1 MISKTH
7 ISAQQPRRRKLNAK
21 VCGCKSAI
29 FLLLSSSS
37 SSSLRPLCSN
47 NDNSKTVQVLTVIL
61 SQNLCL
67 SQRGAIRSLSVFIG
81 PNSPWP
87 IKLFTALTDCRP
99 LRRTPFSNV
108 VRMRTRSLVPKLK
121 TTVIGLGVRLAHVK
135 SRVDQRSVRL
145 VHGTVSSS
153 SSGQGLCC
161 AHHLG
166 KALHLPAYISKVKN

>member
-7 ISAQQPRRRKLNAK
+7 ISAQQPRGRKLNAK

-29 FLLLSSSS
+29 FLILSSS
-37 SSSLRPLCSN
+37 SSSLRPLFSN

-67 SQRGAIRSLSVFIG
+67 SQRGAIRSLSVFIV
-81 PNSPWP
+81 PNSPWS
-87 IKLFTALTDCRP
+87 IKLFTALTDCWP

-121 TTVIGLGVRLAHVK
+121 TSVIGLGARLAHLK

-145 VHGTVSSS
+145 VRSLPVVVM
-153 SSGQGLCC
+153 LCT
-161 AHHLG
+161 
-166 KALHLPAYISKVKN
+166 PPR

>member
-7 ISAQQPRRRKLNAK
+7 ISAQQPRGRKLNAK

-29 FLLLSSSS
+29 FLILSSSSSSS

-67 SQRGAIRSLSVFIG
+67 SQRGAIRSLSVFIA
-81 PNSPWP
+81 PNSPWS
-87 IKLFTALTDCRP
+87 IKLFTALTDCCP

-121 TTVIGLGVRLAHVK
+121 TTVIGLGARLAHVK

-145 VHGTVSSS
+145 VRSLPVVV
-153 SSGQGLCC
+153 
-161 AHHLG
+161 A
-166 KALHLPAYISKVKN
+166 KAYAVHTT

>member
-7 ISAQQPRRRKLNAK
+7 ISAQQPRGRKLYAK

-29 FLLLSSSS
+29 FLILSS

-47 NDNSKTVQVLTVIL
+47 NDNSKTVQVLTIIL

-67 SQRGAIRSLSVFIG
+67 SQRGAIRSLSVFIAL
-81 PNSPWP
+81 NSPWS
-87 IKLFTALTDCRP
+87 IKLFTALTDCCP

-121 TTVIGLGVRLAHVK
+121 TTVIGLGARLAHVK
-135 SRVDQRSVRL
+135 PRVDQRSVRL
-145 VHGTVSSS
+145 VRSLPVVV
-153 SSGQGLCC
+153 
-161 AHHLG
+161 A
-166 KALHLPAYISKVKN
+166 KAYAVHTT

>member
-7 ISAQQPRRRKLNAK
+7 ISAQQPRGRKLNAK
-21 VCGCKSAI
+21 VCGYKSAI
-29 FLLLSSSS
+29 FLLLSSS

-67 SQRGAIRSLSVFIG
+67 SQRGAIRSLSVFIA
-81 PNSPWP
+81 PNSPWS
-87 IKLFTALTDCRP
+87 IKLFTALTDCCP

-121 TTVIGLGVRLAHVK
+121 TTVIGLGARLAHVK

-145 VHGTVSSS
+145 VRSLPV
-153 SSGQGLCC
+153 
-161 AHHLG
+161 AVA
-166 KALHLPAYISKVKN
+166 KAYAVHTT

>member
-7 ISAQQPRRRKLNAK
+7 ISAQQPRGRKLNAK

-29 FLLLSSSS
+29 FLILS

-67 SQRGAIRSLSVFIG
+67 SQRGAIRSLSVFIA
-81 PNSPWP
+81 PNSPWS
-87 IKLFTALTDCRP
+87 IKLFTALTDCCP

-108 VRMRTRSLVPKLK
+108 VRMRTRSLVPILK
-121 TTVIGLGVRLAHVK
+121 TTVIGLGARLAHVK

-145 VHGTVSSS
+145 VRSLLVVV
-153 SSGQGLCC
+153 
-161 AHHLG
+161 A
-166 KALHLPAYISKVKN
+166 KAYAVHTT

>member
-7 ISAQQPRRRKLNAK
+7 ISAQQPRGRKLNAK

-29 FLLLSSSS
+29 FLILSSSSS

-47 NDNSKTVQVLTVIL
+47 NDNSKTVQVLTIIL

-67 SQRGAIRSLSVFIG
+67 SQRGAIRSLSVFIA
-81 PNSPWP
+81 PNSPWS
-87 IKLFTALTDCRP
+87 IKLFTALTDCCP

-121 TTVIGLGVRLAHVK
+121 TTVIGLGARLAHVK

-145 VHGTVSSS
+145 VRSLPVVV
-153 SSGQGLCC
+153 
-161 AHHLG
+161 A
-166 KALHLPAYISKVKN
+166 KAYAVHTT

>member
-7 ISAQQPRRRKLNAK
+7 ISAQQPRGRKLNAK

-29 FLLLSSSS
+29 FLILSSS

-47 NDNSKTVQVLTVIL
+47 NDNSKSVQVLTVIL

-67 SQRGAIRSLSVFIG
+67 SQRGAIRSLSVFIA
-81 PNSPWP
+81 PNSPWS
-87 IKLFTALTDCRP
+87 IKLFTALTDCCP

-121 TTVIGLGVRLAHVK
+121 TTVIGLGARLAHVK

-145 VHGTVSSS
+145 VRSLPVVV
-153 SSGQGLCC
+153 
-161 AHHLG
+161 A
-166 KALHLPAYISKVKN
+166 KAYAVHTT

>member
-7 ISAQQPRRRKLNAK
+7 ISAQQPRGRKLNAK

-29 FLLLSSSS
+29 FLILSSSSSSSS

-67 SQRGAIRSLSVFIG
+67 SQRGAIRSLSVFIA
-81 PNSPWP
+81 PNSPWS
-87 IKLFTALTDCRP
+87 IKLFTALTDCCP

-121 TTVIGLGVRLAHVK
+121 TTVIGLGARLAHVK

-145 VHGTVSSS
+145 VRSLPVVV
-153 SSGQGLCC
+153 
-161 AHHLG
+161 A
-166 KALHLPAYISKVKN
+166 KAYAVHIT

>member
-7 ISAQQPRRRKLNAK
+7 ISAQQPRGRKLNAK

-29 FLLLSSSS
+29 FLILSS

-67 SQRGAIRSLSVFIG
+67 LQRGAIRSLSVFIA
-81 PNSPWP
+81 PNSPWS
-87 IKLFTALTDCRP
+87 IKLFTALTDCCP

-108 VRMRTRSLVPKLK
+108 VRMRIRSLVPKLK
-121 TTVIGLGVRLAHVK
+121 TTVIGLGARLAHVK

-145 VHGTVSSS
+145 VRSLPVVV
-153 SSGQGLCC
+153 
-161 AHHLG
+161 A
-166 KALHLPAYISKVKN
+166 KAYAVHTT

>member
-7 ISAQQPRRRKLNAK
+7 ISAQQPRGRKLNAK

-29 FLLLSSSS
+29 FLILS

-67 SQRGAIRSLSVFIG
+67 SQRGAIRSLSVFIA
-81 PNSPWP
+81 PNSPWS
-87 IKLFTALTDCRP
+87 IKLFTALTDCCP

-121 TTVIGLGVRLAHVK
+121 TTVIGLGARLAHVK

-145 VHGTVSSS
+145 VGSLPVVV
-153 SSGQGLCC
+153 
-161 AHHLG
+161 A
-166 KALHLPAYISKVKN
+166 KAYAMHTT

>member
-7 ISAQQPRRRKLNAK
+7 ISAQQPRGRKLNAK
-21 VCGCKSAI
+21 VCGCKRAI
-29 FLLLSSSS
+29 FLILSSS

-67 SQRGAIRSLSVFIG
+67 SQRGAIQSLSVFIA
-81 PNSPWP
+81 PNSPWS
-87 IKLFTALTDCRP
+87 IKLFTALTDCCP

-121 TTVIGLGVRLAHVK
+121 TTVIGLGARLAHVK

-145 VHGTVSSS
+145 VRSLPVVV
-153 SSGQGLCC
+153 
-161 AHHLG
+161 A
-166 KALHLPAYISKVKN
+166 KAYAVHTT

>member
-7 ISAQQPRRRKLNAK
+7 ISAQQPRGRKLNAK

-29 FLLLSSSS
+29 FLILSSSSSSS

-67 SQRGAIRSLSVFIG
+67 SQRGATRSLSVFIA
-81 PNSPWP
+81 PNSPWS
-87 IKLFTALTDCRP
+87 IKFTALTDCWP

-121 TTVIGLGVRLAHVK
+121 TTVIGLGARLAHVK
-135 SRVDQRSVRL
+135 SRVD
-145 VHGTVSSS
+145 
-153 SSGQGLCC
+153 
-161 AHHLG
+161 
-166 KALHLPAYISKVKN
+166 

>member
-7 ISAQQPRRRKLNAK
+7 ISAQQPRGRKLNAK

-29 FLLLSSSS
+29 FLILSSS

-67 SQRGAIRSLSVFIG
+67 SQRGAIRSLSVFIA
-81 PNSPWP
+81 PNSPWS
-87 IKLFTALTDCRP
+87 IKLFTALTDCCP

-121 TTVIGLGVRLAHVK
+121 TTVIGLGARLAHVK
-135 SRVDQRSVRL
+135 SRVD
-145 VHGTVSSS
+145 
-153 SSGQGLCC
+153 
-161 AHHLG
+161 
-166 KALHLPAYISKVKN
+166 

>member
-7 ISAQQPRRRKLNAK
+7 ISAQQPRGRKLNAK

-29 FLLLSSSS
+29 FLILSSSS

-47 NDNSKTVQVLTVIL
+47 NDSSKTVQVLTVIL

-67 SQRGAIRSLSVFIG
+67 LQRGAIRSLSVFIA
-81 PNSPWP
+81 PNSPWS
-87 IKLFTALTDCRP
+87 IKLFTALTDCCP

-121 TTVIGLGVRLAHVK
+121 TTVIGLGARLAHVK

-145 VHGTVSSS
+145 VRSLPVVV
-153 SSGQGLCC
+153 
-161 AHHLG
+161 A
-166 KALHLPAYISKVKN
+166 KAYAVHTT

>member
-7 ISAQQPRRRKLNAK
+7 ISAQQPRGRKLNAK

-29 FLLLSSSS
+29 FLILSSSS

-47 NDNSKTVQVLTVIL
+47 NDNSKSVQVLTVIL

-67 SQRGAIRSLSVFIG
+67 SQRGAIRSLSVFIA
-81 PNSPWP
+81 PNSPWS
-87 IKLFTALTDCRP
+87 IKLFTALTDCCP

-121 TTVIGLGVRLAHVK
+121 TTVIGLGARLAHVK

-145 VHGTVSSS
+145 VRSLPVVV
-153 SSGQGLCC
+153 
-161 AHHLG
+161 A
-166 KALHLPAYISKVKN
+166 KAYAVHTT

>member
-7 ISAQQPRRRKLNAK
+7 ISAQQPRGRKLNAK

-29 FLLLSSSS
+29 FLILSSS

-67 SQRGAIRSLSVFIG
+67 LQRGAIRSLSVFIA
-81 PNSPWP
+81 PNSPWS
-87 IKLFTALTDCRP
+87 IKLFTALTDGCP

-121 TTVIGLGVRLAHVK
+121 TTVIGLGARLAHVK
-135 SRVDQRSVRL
+135 SRVDQRS
-145 VHGTVSSS
+145 
-153 SSGQGLCC
+153 
-161 AHHLG
+161 
-166 KALHLPAYISKVKN
+166 

>member
-7 ISAQQPRRRKLNAK
+7 ISAQQPRGRKLNAK

-29 FLLLSSSS
+29 FLILS

-67 SQRGAIRSLSVFIG
+67 LQRGAIRSLSVFIV
-81 PNSPWP
+81 PNSPWS
-87 IKLFTALTDCRP
+87 IKLFTALTDCCP

-121 TTVIGLGVRLAHVK
+121 TTVIGLGARLA
-135 SRVDQRSVRL
+135 REIA
-145 VHGTVSSS
+145 G
-153 SSGQGLCC
+153 
-161 AHHLG
+161 
-166 KALHLPAYISKVKN
+166 

>member
-7 ISAQQPRRRKLNAK
+7 ISAQQPRGRKLNAK

-29 FLLLSSSS
+29 FLILSS

-67 SQRGAIRSLSVFIG
+67 SQRGAIRSLSVFIA
-81 PNSPWP
+81 PNLPWS
-87 IKLFTALTDCRP
+87 IKLFTALTDCCP

-121 TTVIGLGVRLAHVK
+121 TTVIGLGARLAHVK

-145 VHGTVSSS
+145 VRSLPVVV
-153 SSGQGLCC
+153 
-161 AHHLG
+161 A
-166 KALHLPAYISKVKN
+166 KAYAVHTT

>member
-7 ISAQQPRRRKLNAK
+7 ISAQQPRGRKLNAK

-29 FLLLSSSS
+29 FLILSSSSS

-67 SQRGAIRSLSVFIG
+67 SQRGAIRSLSVFIA
-81 PNSPWP
+81 PNSPRS
-87 IKLFTALTDCRP
+87 IKLFTALTDCCP

-108 VRMRTRSLVPKLK
+108 IRMRTRSLVPKLK
-121 TTVIGLGVRLAHVK
+121 TTVIGLGARLAHVK
-135 SRVDQRSVRL
+135 SRVD
-145 VHGTVSSS
+145 
-153 SSGQGLCC
+153 
-161 AHHLG
+161 
-166 KALHLPAYISKVKN
+166 

>member
-7 ISAQQPRRRKLNAK
+7 ISAQQPRGRKLNAK

-29 FLLLSSSS
+29 FLILSSS

-67 SQRGAIRSLSVFIG
+67 LQRGAIRSLSVFIA
-81 PNSPWP
+81 PNSPWS
-87 IKLFTALTDCRP
+87 IKLFKALTDCCP

-121 TTVIGLGVRLAHVK
+121 TTVIGLGARLAHVK
-135 SRVDQRSVRL
+135 SRVDQRSARL
-145 VHGTVSSS
+145 VRS
-153 SSGQGLCC
+153 
-161 AHHLG
+161 
-166 KALHLPAYISKVKN
+166 LPVV

>member
-7 ISAQQPRRRKLNAK
+7 ISAQQPRGRKLNAK

-29 FLLLSSSS
+29 FLILSSS

-67 SQRGAIRSLSVFIG
+67 SQRGAIRSLSVFIA
-81 PNSPWP
+81 PNSPWS
-87 IKLFTALTDCRP
+87 IKLFTALTDCCP

-121 TTVIGLGVRLAHVK
+121 TTVIGLGARLAHVK

-145 VHGTVSSS
+145 VRSLPVVV
-153 SSGQGLCC
+153 
-161 AHHLG
+161 A
-166 KALHLPAYISKVKN
+166 KAYAVHTT

>member
-7 ISAQQPRRRKLNAK
+7 ISAQQPRGRKLNAK

-29 FLLLSSSS
+29 FLILSSSS
-37 SSSLRPLCSN
+37 SSSLRPLFSN

-67 SQRGAIRSLSVFIG
+67 SQRGAIRSLSVFIA
-81 PNSPWP
+81 PNSPWS
-87 IKLFTALTDCRP
+87 IKLFTALTDCWP

-121 TTVIGLGVRLAHVK
+121 TTVIGLGARLAHLK

-145 VHGTVSSS
+145 VRSLTVVVM
-153 SSGQGLCC
+153 LCT
-161 AHHLG
+161 
-166 KALHLPAYISKVKN
+166 PPR

>member
-7 ISAQQPRRRKLNAK
+7 ISAQQPRGRKLNAK

-29 FLLLSSSS
+29 FLLLSSSSS

-67 SQRGAIRSLSVFIG
+67 SQRGAIRSLSVFIA
-81 PNSPWP
+81 PNSPWS
-87 IKLFTALTDCRP
+87 IKLFTALTDCCP

-121 TTVIGLGVRLAHVK
+121 TTVIGLGARLAHVK

-145 VHGTVSSS
+145 VRSLPVVV
-153 SSGQGLCC
+153 
-161 AHHLG
+161 A
-166 KALHLPAYISKVKN
+166 KAYAVNTT

>member
-7 ISAQQPRRRKLNAK
+7 ISAQQPRGRKLNAK

-29 FLLLSSSS
+29 FLILSS
-37 SSSLRPLCSN
+37 SSSLRPLFSN

-67 SQRGAIRSLSVFIG
+67 SQRGAIRSLSVFIA
-81 PNSPWP
+81 PNSPWS
-87 IKLFTALTDCRP
+87 IKLFTALTDCWQ

-121 TTVIGLGVRLAHVK
+121 TTVIGLGARLAHLK

-145 VHGTVSSS
+145 VRSLTVVVM
-153 SSGQGLCC
+153 LCT
-161 AHHLG
+161 
-166 KALHLPAYISKVKN
+166 PPR

>member
-29 FLLLSSSS
+29 FLIL
-37 SSSLRPLCSN
+37 SSSLRPLFSN
-47 NDNSKTVQVLTVIL
+47 HDNSKTVQVLTVIL

-67 SQRGAIRSLSVFIG
+67 SQRGAIRSLSVFIA
-81 PNSPWP
+81 PNSPWS
-87 IKLFTALTDCRP
+87 IKLFTALTDCWP
-99 LRRTPFSNV
+99 SRRTPFSNV

-121 TTVIGLGVRLAHVK
+121 TTVIGLGARLAHVK

-145 VHGTVSSS
+145 VRSLPVVVM
-153 SSGQGLCC
+153 LCT
-161 AHHLG
+161 
-166 KALHLPAYISKVKN
+166 PPR

>member
-7 ISAQQPRRRKLNAK
+7 ISAQQPRGRKLNAK

-29 FLLLSSSS
+29 FLILSSS

-67 SQRGAIRSLSVFIG
+67 SQRGAIRSLSVFTA
-81 PNSPWP
+81 PNSPWS
-87 IKLFTALTDCRP
+87 IKLFTALTDCCP

-108 VRMRTRSLVPKLK
+108 VRMCTRSLVPKLK
-121 TTVIGLGVRLAHVK
+121 TTVIGLGARLARVK
-135 SRVDQRSVRL
+135 SQVDQRSVRL
-145 VHGTVSSS
+145 VWSLPVVV
-153 SSGQGLCC
+153 
-161 AHHLG
+161 A
-166 KALHLPAYISKVKN
+166 KAYAVHTT